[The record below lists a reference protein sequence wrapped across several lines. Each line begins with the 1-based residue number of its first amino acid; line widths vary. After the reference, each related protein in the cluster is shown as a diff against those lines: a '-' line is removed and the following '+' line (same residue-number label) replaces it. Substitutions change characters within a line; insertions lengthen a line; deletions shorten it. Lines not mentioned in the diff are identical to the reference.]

1 MKIITGYTGERQ
13 ITSDNDASI
22 FTGIVGKNN
31 YVLNT
36 LNNLAY
42 QLMGNNV
49 IRIKSGVVN
58 YGGRYGIVE
67 EYEDVQFENGK
78 QGVTRTDMLVAR
90 YEKDE
95 VTGIES
101 MKLVMIAGTS
111 SVAAKPLSTDFPL
124 YQITLSGIN
133 VASVVPQFDILLS
146 MQELKALIESTANS
160 ITSAY
165 TNALNSAVTTLR
177 TEYKNADT
185 AMSKSLTTAF
195 QNAYT
200 SINSKIDN
208 LTNTVNRN
216 FAEIASDT
224 NQMRAQLDNLESRV
238 ARLESK

>member
-1 MKIITGYTGERQ
+1 MKIITGYTGEKQ

-95 VTGIES
+95 LTGIES
-101 MKLVMIAGTS
+101 MKLVMITGTA
-111 SVAAKPLSTDFPL
+111 SVAAKPLDTDFPL

-133 VASVVPQFDILLS
+133 VASVVPKFDILLS
-146 MQELKALIESTANS
+146 MQELKEYVETAEKR

-165 TNALNSAVTTLR
+165 TQADTTLR
-177 TEYKNADT
+177 TEYKTADSAMKKELTNAFSNADT
-185 AMSKSLTTAF
+185 
-195 QNAYT
+195 
-200 SINSKIDN
+200 SINTRIDN
-208 LTNTVNRN
+208 LGNTVNRN
-216 FAEIASDT
+216 FAEIASDM
-224 NQMRAQLDNLESRV
+224 NQIRMQLESLSARV
-238 ARLESK
+238 TRLESK